1 VPAADNPPGISIK
14 GNETMK
20 FAPITPEHIAHE
32 RAKLDELEKQLKA
45 SRAKLDA
52 FELEAVK
59 LAASFEQ
66 VIVPDAPQAPAPSKA
81 EKIPASR
88 KPPVNRL
95 SSPKNNNLRYTQ
107 EQIETLTAAHHDDLA
122 ELAKAWDRTL
132 GALEKKR
139 EELLADAR
147 RETKQNS
154 VARAQVNELEP
165 VSVTA
170 PTPTPVSEETP
181 GPVEIP
187 APIPPVEQPVED
199 PELAEPVTESVAE
212 SAPEGL
218 AAEQQPVPSEDL
230 PISPHRSE
238 IDEGVREQ
246 ARRVE
251 QHVRPA
257 DADVFDKARYEWRPS
272 RPNPKPGI
280 PVRGLM
286 DNGPL
291 DKRTLDPEAFRS
303 KE

>member
-1 VPAADNPPGISIK
+1 
-14 GNETMK
+14 MK

-32 RAKLDELEKQLKA
+32 RAKLDEIEKQLKA

-59 LAASFEQ
+59 LAASFEP

-88 KPPVNRL
+88 KAPVNRL
-95 SSPKNNNLRYTQ
+95 SSPKNKNRRYTQ

-122 ELAKAWDRTL
+122 ELAKAWDRTP

-147 RETKQNS
+147 RETKQNA

-170 PTPTPVSEETP
+170 PTPSPVSEEAAE
-181 GPVEIP
+181 PVEIP
-187 APIPPVEQPVED
+187 APIPPVVEQPVEA

-212 SAPEGL
+212 SAPEEPI
-218 AAEQQPVPSEDL
+218 AKQQPVSNEDL
-230 PISPHRSE
+230 PISPPWSE

-246 ARRVE
+246 ARRQE
-251 QHVRPA
+251 QPIKPA
-257 DADVFDKARYEWRPS
+257 YAGVFDDTRHEWSPGRS
-272 RPNPKPGI
+272 NPKPGI
-280 PVRGLM
+280 PVSGLI
-286 DNGPL
+286 DNGPG
-291 DKRTLDPEAFRS
+291 DKRILDPLAFSSRNDR
-303 KE
+303 

>member
-1 VPAADNPPGISIK
+1 
-14 GNETMK
+14 MK

-32 RAKLDELEKQLKA
+32 RAKLDEIEKQLKA

-59 LAASFEQ
+59 LAASFEP

-88 KPPVNRL
+88 KAPVNRL
-95 SSPKNNNLRYTQ
+95 SSPKNKNRRYTQ

-122 ELAKAWDRTL
+122 ELAKAWDRTP

-147 RETKQNS
+147 RETKQNA

-170 PTPTPVSEETP
+170 PTPSPVSEEAAE
-181 GPVEIP
+181 PVEIP
-187 APIPPVEQPVED
+187 APIPPVVEQP
-199 PELAEPVTESVAE
+199 
-212 SAPEGL
+212 SAPEEPI
-218 AAEQQPVPSEDL
+218 AKQQPVSNEDL
-230 PISPHRSE
+230 PISPPWSE

-246 ARRVE
+246 ARRQE
-251 QHVRPA
+251 QPIKPA
-257 DADVFDKARYEWRPS
+257 YAGVFDDTRHEWSPGRS
-272 RPNPKPGI
+272 NPKPGI
-280 PVRGLM
+280 PVSGLI
-286 DNGPL
+286 DNGPG
-291 DKRTLDPEAFRS
+291 DKRILDPLAFSSRNDR
-303 KE
+303 